1 MNLVNAVKINCSV
14 KLLALCCLIGMSIS
28 LSTHAQER
36 GGRDMPKNERPQ
48 FSSLDLDG
56 DGSVTYAEFEQ
67 SNVPNNEH
75 ATIFGHI
82 DADSD
87 GVITEEEF
95 TNHKPPSRNR

>member
-1 MNLVNAVKINCSV
+1 MNLINAVKTNSSV
-14 KLLALCCLIGMSIS
+14 KLLTLCCLIGMSIS

-36 GGRDMPKNERPQ
+36 GGRDMPERPQ
-48 FSSLDLDG
+48 FSALDLDG

-67 SNVPNNEH
+67 SKVPNNEH

-82 DADSD
+82 DTD
-87 GVITEEEF
+87 GDGALSEAEF